1 MQSMNNLVE
10 VSSTHSSPSGEK
22 TDGDARRKIKT
33 KRLRETMGV
42 AKAWIDP

>member
-10 VSSTHSSPSGEK
+10 VSSTHSTPSGEK

-33 KRLRETMGV
+33 KRRETMGV
-42 AKAWIDP
+42 AKA

>member
-10 VSSTHSSPSGEK
+10 VGSTHSTPSGKKLTEIS
-22 TDGDARRKIKT
+22 RRKIKT

-42 AKAWIDP
+42 AKA

>member
-10 VSSTHSSPSGEK
+10 VSSTHSSLSGEK

-42 AKAWIDP
+42 VKA